1 MKVTKEKRYGTNE
14 FLQNPVIFVQTKTR
28 NYGPTSVEKKD
39 YPDSLRLLPQ
49 ERNKGHFHEQHIR
62 RLHISKRTLYQVFL
76 SKSELLEACVS
87 FQIEK
92 SRKQIEEKC
101 RTLNCLEA
109 IVYLNYQT
117 YALSGILSADFC
129 REIVKYP
136 EALALFSR
144 EYREPLHEKCASLFR
159 EAQQK
164 KLIQPESNFELA
176 FMFFENT
183 LLYALF
189 APYEEPK
196 RALTYSNAVLTYLA
210 GVCTAEGRKEL
221 HGMAV
226 SGELQPAG

>member
-1 MKVTKEKRYGTNE
+1 MDPRVLRRKIIRTASGCFHKNGIKA
-14 FLQNPVIFVQTKTR
+14 
-28 NYGPTSVEKKD
+28 TSMNSISEA
-39 YPDSLRLLPQ
+39 
-49 ERNKGHFHEQHIR
+49 
-62 RLHISKRTLYQVFL
+62 LHISKRTLYQVFL

-117 YALSGILSADFC
+117 YALSGIFSADFC

-176 FMFFENT
+176 FMFFETPCFMHFLPLMRNRSVP
-183 LLYALF
+183 L
-189 APYEEPK
+189 
-196 RALTYSNAVLTYLA
+196 R
-210 GVCTAEGRKEL
+210 
-221 HGMAV
+221 MAM
-226 SGELQPAG
+226 PC

>member
-1 MKVTKEKRYGTNE
+1 MDPRVLRRKIIRTASGCFHKNGIKA
-14 FLQNPVIFVQTKTR
+14 
-28 NYGPTSVEKKD
+28 TSMNSISEA
-39 YPDSLRLLPQ
+39 
-49 ERNKGHFHEQHIR
+49 
-62 RLHISKRTLYQVFL
+62 LHISKRTLYQVFL

-109 IVYLNYQT
+109 IVYLNCQT

-144 EYREPLHEKCASLFR
+144 EYREPLHEKCAGLFS

-196 RALTYSNAVLTYLA
+196 RIAMP
-210 GVCTAEGRKEL
+210 C
-221 HGMAV
+221 
-226 SGELQPAG
+226 

>member
-1 MKVTKEKRYGTNE
+1 MDPRVLRRKIIRTASGCFHKNGIKA
-14 FLQNPVIFVQTKTR
+14 
-28 NYGPTSVEKKD
+28 TSMNSISEA
-39 YPDSLRLLPQ
+39 
-49 ERNKGHFHEQHIR
+49 
-62 RLHISKRTLYQVFL
+62 LHISKRTLYQVFL

-144 EYREPLHEKCASLFR
+144 KYREPLHEKCASLFR

-221 HGMAV
+221 HGMTA
-226 SGELQPAG
+226 SGELQPAV